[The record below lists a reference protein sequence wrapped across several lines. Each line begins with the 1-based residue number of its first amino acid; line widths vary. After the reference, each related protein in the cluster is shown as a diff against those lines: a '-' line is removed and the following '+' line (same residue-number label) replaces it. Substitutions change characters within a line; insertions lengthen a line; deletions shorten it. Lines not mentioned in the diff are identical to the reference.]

1 MLASHRLREKITFQ
15 PNTPAAACVW
25 AEVTPLGARL
35 AEHEGGRVSVVRR
48 YRIRVRREEVAPARG
63 QSLLW
68 DGRLLTVAAHTIAPE
83 DRRLLVIEAEEML
96 G

>member
-1 MLASHRLREKITFQ
+1 MLASHRLRDRITLQ
-15 PNTPAAACVW
+15 PNTAAAVTVW
-25 AEVTPLGARL
+25 AEVAPLGAGL
-35 AEHEGGRVSVVRR
+35 SEGEGGRVSVRRR
-48 YRIRVRREEVAPARG
+48 YRIRVRREEVTPSRG

-68 DGRLLTVAAHTIAPE
+68 DGRLLTVTAHALAAD